1 MLLDYAIVLCL
12 SIFCVQHFFGQHFEC
27 FSDSHIIKIWEE
39 QLVCW
44 IAGLEFKKILSNR
57 LTRWNLTQTK
67 NVIRLK
73 KFTINTL
80 EKAILNISCD
90 VAFKYLKSIWKEW
103 FLFCIWLRE
112 KLSSVVRNS
121 ELLLLCP
128 GRVQVVSEGP
138 PFRVTED
145 RYWG

>member
-1 MLLDYAIVLCL
+1 MLKSFIYPYSV
-12 SIFCVQHFFGQHFEC
+12 FNNFYGQHFEC
-27 FSDSHIIKIWEE
+27 FSNWHIIKIWEE

-44 IAGLEFKKILSNR
+44 IAGVEFWKILSSR

-80 EKAILNISCD
+80 VKAILNISCV
-90 VAFKYLKSIWKEW
+90 VAVKYLKSIWKKR

-112 KLSSVVRNS
+112 KLSSVVSNS
-121 ELLLLCP
+121 ELWLLCP
-128 GRVQVVSEGP
+128 GSVQVVSEGP

-145 RYWG
+145 RYGG